1 MAGMFNFSGLKPEV
15 SLPVSLATV
24 GVVYATFSV
33 IQPNLAD
40 VKASEPNHPDL
51 VAGDTQALALATGIC
66 GAISLISGDIT
77 PFILGGMT
85 AVALTWYYRHA
96 RALDPITGKLT
107 GALSAGGVSLGESN
121 NVVELAD
128 ARSAY

>member
-1 MAGMFNFSGLKPEV
+1 MAVADAFKGLKPEV

-51 VAGDTQALALATGIC
+51 INGDTQALALATGIC
-66 GAISLISGDIT
+66 GAISLLSGDIT

-85 AVALTWYYRHA
+85 AVLLTWYYRHA
-96 RALDPITGKLT
+96 RALDPITGKIT
-107 GALSAGGVSLGESN
+107 SGSVAGSVSMGD
-121 NVVELAD
+121 NVLEMPD
-128 ARSAY
+128 ARSAYSA

>member
-1 MAGMFNFSGLKPEV
+1 MAIADAFKGLKPEV

-24 GVVYATFSV
+24 GVVYATFSL

-51 VAGDTQALALATGIC
+51 INGDTQALALATGIC
-66 GAISLISGDIT
+66 GAISLLSGDIT
-77 PFILGGMT
+77 PFILGGLS

-96 RALDPITGKLT
+96 RALDPITGKIT
-107 GALSAGGVSLGESN
+107 MGASAGEVSMTESS
-121 NVVELAD
+121 NVVD
-128 ARSAY
+128 MRSAYSS